1 MSNSKKAFD
10 LGRDSVYVAEPIEDL
25 RIVGGKDILPP
36 DEAGPLDTEWEEG
49 MPLKDLKRLKKP
61 LTLEFKANIKHRG
74 VTVPI
79 VIAKIDDVATVVAG
93 KSRVR
98 ALRAANRERKLE
110 GLPLLKVKC
119 VIQRDTSKA
128 ALLSTMVRE
137 NNHRR
142 DDDLGDRIEK
152 AKEMLD
158 SGMSEADV
166 ANEFGVKQTTLRG
179 WLDFDDH
186 ATDATKQA
194 VKEGR
199 VPASTAAELAKIT
212 DPEEQNKT
220 LATMLTAP
228 EKKAR
233 SARAAKALRRGKQG
247 SKSASDRVSQQFL
260 LKHVQNISH
269 SRGTERSIAFWE
281 GAEEM
286 LKLVLGED
294 CDERLQNAL
303 AKAREQPAIAA

>member
-1 MSNSKKAFD
+1 MSNNKKAFD

-25 RIVGGKDILPP
+25 RIVGGKGVLSP

-49 MPLKDLKRLKKP
+49 MTLKDLKRLKKP
-61 LTLEFKANIKHRG
+61 LTPEFKANVAYRG

-98 ALRAANRERKLE
+98 ALRAANRERKRQ

-137 NNHRR
+137 NNQRR
-142 DDDLGDRIEK
+142 DDDLEDRIEK
-152 AKEMLD
+152 AIEMID
-158 SGMSEADV
+158 SGMSEEDV
-166 ANEFGVKQTTLRG
+166 AAEYGVKVTTLRG
-179 WLDFDDH
+179 WLVFYDN

-194 VKEGR
+194 VKEAR
-199 VPASTAAELAKIT
+199 LPASTAAEVALIK
-212 DPEEQNKT
+212 DPDEQNQLLTK
-220 LATMLTAP
+220 LLTAP
-228 EKKAR
+228 DKKSR

-247 SKSASDRVSQQFL
+247 SKSASDRKSQQL
-260 LKHVQNISH
+260 LLTHVQGINHGARAS
-269 SRGTERSIAFWE
+269 ERSLAFWE

-286 LKLVLGED
+286 LKLVLGEN

-303 AKAREQPAIAA
+303 AKAREPAVAA